1 MLLNLL
7 VGLNMALRPLDQED
21 PKMSTF
27 IGAFVLVLRGLI
39 WSKSCISKEPK
50 ELLFHETL
58 MTLLNHL

>member
-39 WSKSCISKEPK
+39 SLPESSGR
-50 ELLFHETL
+50 ELLEA
-58 MTLLNHL
+58 